1 MKAYKEKINRYYKY
15 VMDYLPFDQPA
26 PISSLGGSSF
36 GCTGYATGGNQ
47 SGSPQAATY
56 PNTGSFYCYEK
67 GGQPGMWFYYYTPS
81 PTKISGVQFHY
92 SWGGRGVYAAFYGS
106 NTNGN
111 WTTLVPQRPCG
122 DGTTTLSFENE
133 TPYQYYHLY
142 LLTPGGGSGDGMS
155 TSNIRLYGTEYKQTT
170 VEVTAEDEYDFYKS
184 VTIYKVV
191 KENIRKYYK
200 YDIKDFVQPTLTS
213 EGLLGG
219 SYFACGGQARSSI
232 YAAFDNNASTFAQF
246 GTYSGANNLIFYNPN
261 PLKISSLS
269 FQDYSGAQWN
279 NGKLE
284 YSDDGYTWTL
294 SNDNITNSAVN
305 WSFNV
310 SEQGYHRYWKLTVTA
325 AAGYNGS
332 NWDWKIWDCWQLNI
346 NATEKT
352 IVEGTE
358 QDYDFYK
365 DEPYY
370 KAIKS

>member
-219 SYFACGGQARSSI
+219 SYFACGGQARNSI

-332 NWDWKIWDCWQLNI
+332 NWDCWQLNI